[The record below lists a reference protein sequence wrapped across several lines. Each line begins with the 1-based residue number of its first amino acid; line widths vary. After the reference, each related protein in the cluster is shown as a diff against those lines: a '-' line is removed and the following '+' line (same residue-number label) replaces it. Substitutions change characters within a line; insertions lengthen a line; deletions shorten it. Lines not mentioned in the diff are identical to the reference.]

1 MYSWQYEYCLI
12 VIILTLEFVNYVM
25 FFMFIKEE
33 NLEDS
38 DVLFEIGTLMHD
50 LSLELRSLSTV
61 SLYVNIVLLKLV
73 DRLQIA

>member
-1 MYSWQYEYCLI
+1 MCSWQYGYCLI
-12 VIILTLEFVNYVM
+12 VIILTLEFVNFVL

-33 NLEDS
+33 KLEDN
-38 DVLFEIGTLMHD
+38 DVLFEIVTLMHD

-61 SLYVNIVLLKLV
+61 SLYVNILLLKLV